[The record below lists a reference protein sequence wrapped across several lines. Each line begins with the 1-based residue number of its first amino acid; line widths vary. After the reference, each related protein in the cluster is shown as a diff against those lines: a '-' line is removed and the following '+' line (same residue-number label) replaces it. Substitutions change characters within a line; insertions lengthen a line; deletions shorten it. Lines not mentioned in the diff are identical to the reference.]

1 VLGRLVNMQ
10 FVRRD
15 AGRYYLHQVDRDY
28 ALSRLPAGGSADR
41 SADPPPFT
49 QQALRHRGACYFE
62 QTRTPR
68 DDWKTLDDL
77 APQLAEFELRY
88 EGADYDTAAQVLLGI
103 DFDYL
108 MQWGHYRLTARLHER
123 LQDHLDDPWAN
134 AASKCNL
141 GTCYRSLGQIP
152 RAIELYTQALA
163 IAVNAGDRGSE
174 AVYLGALGG
183 CHYEFGQIPQAIE
196 LYEQALSISCEVG
209 YRETEAN
216 NRDGMG
222 NCYAELGQI
231 PRAIELY
238 EQALS
243 TDRKLGHRYGEAIAL
258 ANLGYAHGDL
268 GRWEQAVRF
277 CRQAV
282 DVADAIG
289 SAHAQSL
296 ARRNLARVQLLAG
309 DVPAASHAV
318 DAARS
323 YDYPR
328 HRAKLSLLSG
338 TSQLMQDQRAAAA
351 REFQAAIT
359 QADEELQHAN
369 HSYKILDAKALALC
383 GLALTID
390 PGNAAEAAKVFLT
403 ARAIT
408 RANGVINQNV
418 ALFNVLVTTD
428 RSDILSAIRPAIVG
442 RASGL

>member
-1 VLGRLVNMQ
+1 
-10 FVRRD
+10 
-15 AGRYYLHQVDRDY
+15 
-28 ALSRLPAGGSADR
+28 
-41 SADPPPFT
+41 
-49 QQALRHRGACYFE
+49 
-62 QTRTPR
+62 
-68 DDWKTLDDL
+68 
-77 APQLAEFELRY
+77 
-88 EGADYDTAAQVLLGI
+88 
-103 DFDYL
+103 
-108 MQWGHYRLTARLHER
+108 
-123 LQDHLDDPWAN
+123 
-134 AASKCNL
+134 
-141 GTCYRSLGQIP
+141 
-152 RAIELYTQALA
+152 
-163 IAVNAGDRGSE
+163 
-174 AVYLGALGG
+174 
-183 CHYEFGQIPQAIE
+183 
-196 LYEQALSISCEVG
+196 LYEQALNIDEEIG
-209 YRETEAN
+209 DEYGEAIHL
-216 NRDGMG
+216 DGMG